1 MVKAI
6 RFHEFGGPEV
16 LKWEDI
22 EVGDPGPGQVRL
34 RHTAIGFNFLDA
46 LVREGKYPVLPDLP
60 AVPGAEAVGVIEAVG
75 DGVEGFSVG
84 QRVGYATGFSGA
96 YAEGRLVDAA
106 VAVAIPDAISD
117 EDAAANLLKGMT
129 VEYLV
134 NRCYPVNFGDI
145 ALVHAA
151 AGGVGLLMCQWL
163 KHLGVTVIGTTT
175 SEDKKELILANG
187 GAVAINSRT
196 EDITE
201 IAREVSGGAG
211 VHVVYDSV
219 GPAVWQASL
228 DSLRPRGYYVNFG
241 NASGQLA
248 PIDAIEL
255 QMHGSV
261 FFTKASMRYYHLTRQ
276 DVENAAAALFSVM
289 ADGAVKSVIG
299 QRYALTD
306 AAQAQID
313 VMERRTSGSTILMP

>member
-1 MVKAI
+1 MDKAI

-22 EVGDPGPGQVRL
+22 EVGDPGPGQLRL

-46 LVREGKYPVLPDLP
+46 LVREGKYPVLPELP
-60 AVPGAEAVGVIEAVG
+60 AVPGAEAVGVVEAVG
-75 DGVEGFSVG
+75 DGVDGFTVG
-84 QRVGYATGFSGA
+84 QRVGYASGFTGA
-96 YAEGRLVDAA
+96 YAEGRLIDAN

-117 EDAAANLLKGMT
+117 EDAAASLLKGMT
-129 VEYLV
+129 AEYLV
-134 NRCYPVNFGDI
+134 NRCYPVNVGEF

-151 AGGVGLLMCQWL
+151 AGGVGLFLSQWL
-163 KHLGVTVIGTTT
+163 RYLGVTIIGTTT
-175 SEDKKELILANG
+175 SEEKKELILTS
-187 GAVAINSRT
+187 GASYAVNSRT
-196 EDITE
+196 ENINE
-201 IAREVSGGAG
+201 VVREVTGGEG

-228 DSLRPRGYYVNFG
+228 DALRPRGYYVNYG
-241 NASGQLA
+241 NASGPLA
-248 PIDAIEL
+248 PIDAIEM

-276 DVENAAAALFSVM
+276 EVNSAAAALFEVM
-289 ADGAVKSVIG
+289 VSGAVKSVIG

-306 AAQAQID
+306 AAHAQVD
-313 VMERRTSGSTILMP
+313 VMGRRTTGSTVLTL